1 MEVKTIPNL
10 INELMSHL
18 SIKDRRTFNHF
29 IDRVLSL
36 IKTSEKHTETTGKMM
51 DALGKIVLAPNVSDK
66 EKIQVLTLF
75 FKNDVKKEN
84 EIEIEKGKSK

>member
-18 SIKDRRTFNHF
+18 SIKDRRTFNYF

-36 IKTSEKHTETTGKMM
+36 IKASEKHTESTSKMM
-51 DALGKIVLAPNVSDK
+51 EALGKIVLAPDVSDK

-84 EIEIEKGKSK
+84 ESVLNESVH